1 MKTLIHI
8 DDDAVYR
15 LIVQKTLN
23 GIVTTK
29 SYVSGED
36 FLADRT
42 PKDIGAFLVDIHLGP
57 DRMNGEELLGV
68 LKKENAYSHL
78 PVMVLSSTACSGS
91 RRSFLYSIGFSEVI
105 CKPFQKEAFI
115 EAIKKAMTQN

>member
-15 LIVQKTLN
+15 LIVQKTLK
-23 GIVTTK
+23 GIVHVE
-29 SYVSGED
+29 SFVSGET

-42 PKDIGAFLVDIHLGP
+42 QKDIGAFLLDIHLGP
-57 DRMNGEELLGV
+57 DRMNGEEFVDKLH
-68 LKKENAYSHL
+68 KENAYSHI
-78 PVMVLSSTACSGS
+78 PIIALSSTACSSS
-91 RRSFLYSIGFSEVI
+91 RRSFLCSIGFSEVI

-115 EAIKKAMTQN
+115 QAIRKAVTQD

>member
-15 LIVQKTLN
+15 LIVQKTLK
-23 GIVTTK
+23 GIVHVE
-29 SYVSGED
+29 SFVSGEA

-42 PKDIGAFLVDIHLGP
+42 QKDIGAFLVDIHLGP
-57 DRMNGEELLGV
+57 DLMNGEELLGMF
-68 LKKENAYSHL
+68 KKENAYSHI
-78 PVMVLSSTACSGS
+78 PIIALSSTACSSS

-105 CKPFQKEAFI
+105 CKPFQREAFI
-115 EAIKKAMTQN
+115 QAIKKAMTQN

>member
-29 SYVSGED
+29 SCVSGED

-42 PKDIGAFLVDIHLGP
+42 QKDIGAFLVDIHLGSE
-57 DRMNGEELLGV
+57 RMNGEELLGV
-68 LKKENAYSHL
+68 LKKENAYSHI
-78 PVMVLSSTACSGS
+78 PIIALSSTACSS
-91 RRSFLYSIGFSEVI
+91 RQSFLCSIGFSEVI

-115 EAIKKAMTQN
+115 QAIRKAVTQD

>member
-15 LIVQKTLN
+15 LIVQKTLK
-23 GIVTTK
+23 GIVHVE
-29 SYVSGED
+29 SFVSGEA

-42 PKDIGAFLVDIHLGP
+42 QKDIGAFLLDIHLGP
-57 DRMNGEELLGV
+57 DRMNGEEFVDKLH
-68 LKKENAYSHL
+68 KENAYSHL
-78 PVMVLSSTACSGS
+78 PVIALSSTACSSS
-91 RRSFLYSIGFSEVI
+91 RQSFLYSIGFSEVI

-115 EAIKKAMTQN
+115 QAIRKAVTQD

>member
-8 DDDAVYR
+8 DDDPVYR

-42 PKDIGAFLVDIHLGP
+42 QKDIGAFLVDIHLGP
-57 DRMNGEELLGV
+57 DRMNGEELVDKLI
-68 LKKENAYSHL
+68 KENTYSHL
-78 PVMVLSSTACSGS
+78 PVIALSSTACSSS

-115 EAIKKAMTQN
+115 QTIKKAMTQN

>member
-1 MKTLIHI
+1 MHTLIHI

-42 PKDIGAFLVDIHLGP
+42 SKDIGAFLVDIHLGP

-68 LKKENAYSHL
+68 LKKENA
-78 PVMVLSSTACSGS
+78 
-91 RRSFLYSIGFSEVI
+91 
-105 CKPFQKEAFI
+105 
-115 EAIKKAMTQN
+115 

>member
-8 DDDAVYR
+8 DDAVYR

-42 PKDIGAFLVDIHLGP
+42 PKDIGAFLVDIWAL
-57 DRMNGEELLGV
+57 
-68 LKKENAYSHL
+68 
-78 PVMVLSSTACSGS
+78 
-91 RRSFLYSIGFSEVI
+91 
-105 CKPFQKEAFI
+105 I
-115 EAIKKAMTQN
+115 E